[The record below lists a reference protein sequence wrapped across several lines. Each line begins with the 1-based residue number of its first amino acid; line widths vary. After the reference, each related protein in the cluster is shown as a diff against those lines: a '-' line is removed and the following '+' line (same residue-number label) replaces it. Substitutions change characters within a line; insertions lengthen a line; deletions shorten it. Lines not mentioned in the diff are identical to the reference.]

1 MTMVDQGNAPDVA
14 PKEKK
19 WTSWSVV
26 GMSDGTLRCKRTNVE
41 DEKDAEYRKVPKPV
55 FSPERIQ
62 MELQPINDEL
72 VIPCA
77 ACARKHL
84 SAAIA
89 HYADSLTGELP
100 VYWRTLFARAMINLC
115 EATEGYKSHLPFAV
129 GLFVKAE
136 QECGC
141 PEQRTEIR
149 KFRLTITDGRWGPV
163 PPDIYPPEYD
173 WYRAHVLEA
182 EREYPDIRT
191 AVEREPFYRDNMSE
205 QELRQAEVNYR
216 LAQLRWLD
224 ENVFGILPVEKGDKE
239 MATCSKKGC
248 KAACKGGKTAPAKKK
263 ATPKKGK

>member
-1 MTMVDQGNAPDVA
+1 MN
-14 PKEKK
+14 
-19 WTSWSVV
+19 
-26 GMSDGTLRCKRTNVE
+26 
-41 DEKDAEYRKVPKPV
+41 
-55 FSPERIQ
+55 
-62 MELQPINDEL
+62 MEINDEL
-72 VIPCA
+72 MVPCA
-77 ACARKHL
+77 QCCRKHL

-89 HYADSLTGELP
+89 HYADSCDLVGAMQYHGIL
-100 VYWRTLFARAMINLC
+100 VARALINLC
-115 EATEGYKSHLPFAV
+115 EADEGYGSHRPFAV
-129 GLFVKAE
+129 GLLVKAE
-136 QECGC
+136 QECTDQGA
-141 PEQRTEIR
+141 RGVIR
-149 KFRLTITDGRWGPV
+149 GFRLAVCEGKYDFVFPGV
-163 PPDIYPPEYD
+163 YPTELE

>member
-1 MTMVDQGNAPDVA
+1 
-14 PKEKK
+14 
-19 WTSWSVV
+19 
-26 GMSDGTLRCKRTNVE
+26 
-41 DEKDAEYRKVPKPV
+41 
-55 FSPERIQ
+55 

-72 VIPCA
+72 MIPCA
-77 ACARKHL
+77 FCARKHL

-89 HYADSLTGELP
+89 HYADSGKIVGAMQYHGIL
-100 VYWRTLFARAMINLC
+100 VARALINLC
-115 EATEGYKSHLPFAV
+115 EAEEGYGSHRPFAV
-129 GLFVKAE
+129 GLLVKAE
-136 QECGC
+136 QECTDPGA
-141 PEQRTEIR
+141 RGAIR
-149 KFRLTITDGRWGPV
+149 GFRLAVCEGKYDFVFPG
-163 PPDIYPPEYD
+163 IYPTELE

-216 LAQLRWLD
+216 LAQLKWLD

-263 ATPKKGK
+263 APTKKGK

>member
-1 MTMVDQGNAPDVA
+1 
-14 PKEKK
+14 
-19 WTSWSVV
+19 
-26 GMSDGTLRCKRTNVE
+26 
-41 DEKDAEYRKVPKPV
+41 
-55 FSPERIQ
+55 

-72 VIPCA
+72 MIPCA
-77 ACARKHL
+77 FCARKHL

-89 HYADSLTGELP
+89 HYADSGKPAGAMQYHGIL
-100 VYWRTLFARAMINLC
+100 VARALINLC
-115 EATEGYKSHLPFAV
+115 EADEGYGSHRPFAV
-129 GLFVKAE
+129 GLLVKAE
-136 QECGC
+136 QECTDPGA
-141 PEQRTEIR
+141 RGAIR
-149 KFRLTITDGRWGPV
+149 GFRLAVCEGKYDFVFPG
-163 PPDIYPPEYD
+163 IYPTELE

-216 LAQLRWLD
+216 LAQLKWLD

-263 ATPKKGK
+263 APTKKGK